1 MWATM
6 FCPNLSTFAWRRHV
20 GVPREGTNMAAT
32 GNQHW
37 EVMLG
42 KFVFITRG
50 TRLIHVLIQE
60 LVRKQNLKKKTLFWR
75 LWQFSRSHLN
85 TASWK
90 NNKFNGTLCQN
101 EETSQTE
108 NLRKHKFLTALKLR
122 RTDISLV
129 WLRHV
134 KTSYTCN
141 AQQISALKI
150 SLALMITYQLYS
162 RVI

>member
-1 MWATM
+1 MWATI

-20 GVPREGTNMAAT
+20 GVPREETNMAAT

-50 TRLIHVLIQE
+50 TRLRHVLIQE
-60 LVRKQNLKKKTLFWR
+60 LFRKQNLKKNQHPFNVYDISHGR
-75 LWQFSRSHLN
+75 HLN

-90 NNKFNGTLCQN
+90 NKIFKGTLCQN

-108 NLRKHKFLTALKLR
+108 NLRKHKFLTALK
-122 RTDISLV
+122 
-129 WLRHV
+129 RHV
-134 KTSYTCN
+134 SKNSEVL
-141 AQQISALKI
+141 IFL
-150 SLALMITYQLYS
+150 
-162 RVI
+162 

>member
-20 GVPREGTNMAAT
+20 GVLREGTNMAAT

-37 EVMLG
+37 EVMVG

-60 LVRKQNLKKKTLFWR
+60 LFRKQNLKKKTLFWR
-75 LWQFSRSHLN
+75 LWQFSRSHLKK
-85 TASWK
+85 ASWK

-108 NLRKHKFLTALKLR
+108 NLRKHKFLTALK
-122 RTDISLV
+122 
-129 WLRHV
+129 RHDS
-134 KTSYTCN
+134 KNSEEL
-141 AQQISALKI
+141 IFL
-150 SLALMITYQLYS
+150 
-162 RVI
+162 